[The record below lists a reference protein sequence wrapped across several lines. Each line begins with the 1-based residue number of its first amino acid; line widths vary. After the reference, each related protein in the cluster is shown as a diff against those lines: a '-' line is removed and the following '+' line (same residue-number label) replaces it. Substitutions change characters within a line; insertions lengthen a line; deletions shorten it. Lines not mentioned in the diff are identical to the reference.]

1 MLLHRPPTDPKAL
14 VWAVFGLVRF
24 YPTHC
29 SSSIQGESDGGDR
42 VVAGGFSDGHG
53 ERAAAVVGDLRDVT
67 VEAGAAGVGSP
78 YPKGRSMMGMTQEQ
92 VTQVEGVQAQA
103 AQVDAVE
110 AAAGLRIYEAVGLAM
125 VRKAA
130 RLAQMHGELAEL
142 QWLPFIQPHELLLL
156 EDHGF
161 LLDFETGLCIDTWP
175 ALPVEGGEE
184 AAG

>member
-1 MLLHRPPTDPKAL
+1 MPGIAWSPGGSAMAMASRPRRWS
-14 VWAVFGLVRF
+14 VICGM
-24 YPTHC
+24 
-29 SSSIQGESDGGDR
+29 
-42 VVAGGFSDGHG
+42 
-53 ERAAAVVGDLRDVT
+53 VT
-67 VEAGAAGVGSP
+67 VEIGAAGAGSP
-78 YPKGRSMMGMTQEQ
+78 YPKGRSMMSMTQEQ
-92 VTQVEGVQAQA
+92 VTQVEAVQIEAA
-103 AQVDAVE
+103 KADTIPVETAQVE
-110 AAAGLRIYEAVGLAM
+110 AAASPPAAGLRIYEAVGLAM

-175 ALPVEGGEE
+175 ALPVEDGEE